1 MEDEYLLSHLE
12 DLYHEMEANSY
23 LTHSAFLSFDE
34 QAAYLELFKQKKREP
49 SSLFFYGGALEAE
62 RKMAVFLPY
71 YMDKDA
77 FLENERNHPTL
88 LHLLFIYPKS
98 EKFGETSLTHRDYL
112 GALMN
117 IGIERDCVGDIYTD
131 GKIAYA
137 YIKDGLEEEIK
148 SSLKKVKHTD
158 VKIEEVNPFDC
169 PLAPHFEEVTGS
181 VSSLRLDSILSFAFH
196 LSREKA
202 KNYIDGD
209 LVSVNGVVS
218 HSATMSLKR
227 GDRISCASKGKFVYQ
242 GEIKTS
248 RKGRLIIGISIAR

>member
-1 MEDEYLLSHLE
+1 MLRENTLRADRG
-12 DLYHEMEANSY
+12 HERASQ
-23 LTHSAFLSFDE
+23 AFDE

-49 SSLFFYGGALEAE
+49 SSLFLYGGALEAE